1 MKNKLILLLL
11 DSKKLINGIIQ
22 SFKITYLKIINYPE
36 FNRYSVTN
44 SNIKII
50 I

>member
-1 MKNKLILLLL
+1 MKNKLILLLV

-22 SFKITYLKIINYPE
+22 SIKITYLKTINYPE
-36 FNRYSVTN
+36 FNCYSVTN

-50 I
+50 K